1 MTFSEL
7 MGILNG
13 EYKETAGTSARNQC
27 VDLANAYIQFVLQL
41 PIIEFANAKDFPAK
55 AGDKYE
61 YILNTPTGIPQEG
74 DLVIWGGIYGH
85 IAIFIEGNANRFTSF
100 DENYPTGSPC
110 HVQEHDYK
118 NVLGWLHPKIT
129 QSSNDLQ
136 TELDKVRAER
146 DNHWNTLISL
156 YDALGTPHN
165 QEVAIAEIKKLIEIE
180 DTLMDKEKKLTDASN
195 KISDLELELK
205 KISQV
210 NENLILEDAS
220 LKDQVRRQEDT
231 IKVQTIDIAGLAE
244 EIKKLRKSS
253 TSPVLTGWRRLILK
267 ILEKL

>member
-13 EYKETAGTSARNQC
+13 EYKETAGTNARNQC

-118 NVLGWLHPKIT
+118 NVLGWLRAKDV
-129 QSSNDLQ
+129 QLDLQ
-136 TELDKVRAER
+136 TELDKAIADR
-146 DNHWNTLISL
+146 NKNWNAFISL
-156 YDALGTPHN
+156 CDALQTPHN
-165 QEVAIAEIKKLIEIE
+165 PEVAIAEIKKLIEVE
-180 DTLMDKEKKLTDASN
+180 DTLMDKEKKLTDATN
-195 KISDLELELK
+195 KIGDLESELK
-205 KISQV
+205 KISEV
-210 NENLILEDAS
+210 NESLLLEDAN
-220 LKDQVRRQEDT
+220 LKDRVRRQEDVMK
-231 IKVQTIDIAGLAE
+231 IQTIDIAGLADE
-244 EIKKLRKSS
+244 VKQLKENVAQ
-253 TSPVLTGWRRLILK
+253 PPATGWRRFLINLLLK
-267 ILEKL
+267 L